1 MAEANPLWGA
11 PRIHGELLKLG
22 IEICERTVSN
32 LMPPPSPK
40 PPSQTW
46 RSFLKNHM
54 PNMLSTD
61 FFTVPTATFRVL
73 FVLVILSHSR
83 RRDLHF
89 NVTSN
94 PSAEWT
100 SQQLVEAFPWDTTPE
115 YLLRDRDSTYGAFF
129 SQRAAN
135 MSIREVITA
144 RQSPLQNAFVERLI
158 GSVRRDCLDHVIVL
172 NESHLK
178 WILSSYFDY
187 YDQDR
192 THYSLAKDTPFER
205 TVQSKPGQR
214 SKVIEL
220 PRVGGLHHRYEWK
233 KAA

>member
-1 MAEANPLWGA
+1 
-11 PRIHGELLKLG
+11 LK
-22 IEICERTVSN
+22 T
-32 LMPPPSPK
+32 P
-40 PPSQTW
+40 
-46 RSFLKNHM
+46 M

-178 WILSSYFDY
+178 RILSSYFDY

-233 KAA
+233 RLRKGAVPTLLSPQSGTYTPALLDVLSDRAHSREIDDIFFLEVVDGKK

>member
-22 IEICERTVSN
+22 TEICERTVSN
-32 LMPPPSPK
+32 LMPPRGPK

-54 PNMLSTD
+54 TSMVSMD
-61 FFTVPTATFRVL
+61 FFTIPTATFRVL

-83 RRDLHF
+83 RKVVHF
-89 NVTSN
+89 NVTYN

-100 SQQLVEAFPWDTTPE
+100 SQQVVEAFPWETTPG
-115 YLLRDRDSTYGAFF
+115 YLLRDRDSIYGAFF
-129 SQRAAN
+129 RQRLNN
-135 MSIREVITA
+135 MGIKQVITA
-144 RQSPLQNAFVERLI
+144 RQSPWQNAFVERLI
-158 GSVRRDCLDHVIVL
+158 GSIRREFLDHVMVL
-172 NESHLK
+172 NERHLK
-178 WILSSYFDY
+178 RILSSYFHY
-187 YDQDR
+187 YHHDR
-192 THYSLAKDTPFER
+192 THYSLGKDTPCER
-205 TVQSKPGQR
+205 PVQSELANGG
-214 SKVIEL
+214 KVIEM